1 VTVWVAKSLLFTG
14 VSGWDNLTKRG
25 AGNCGDRCHQALRSG
40 YGKQRNR
47 TYSMLSIFTVAAATV
62 AVSGA
67 AGGAVVTSRRMEK
80 RRAGELRLL
89 FTVAAIQKIWPS

>member
-1 VTVWVAKSLLFTG
+1 
-14 VSGWDNLTKRG
+14 
-25 AGNCGDRCHQALRSG
+25 
-40 YGKQRNR
+40 
-47 TYSMLSIFTVAAATV
+47 MLSIFTVAAATV